1 MKIKG
6 YDLLQNG
13 TEGIRY
19 AWKLDSIVNYVE
31 SAAFVNRTKG
41 KEENVCGYTTSV
53 SSGCILKA
61 HGMQCLFCRTG
72 SSLPFGRLL
81 TYKEIAKQ
89 NIFMALTD
97 IYCDDFTELRNKSRE
112 FAYMGQGEPGLSYS
126 QVRKAIE
133 LTNRVMKKLNQ
144 KVYRHIFATCGIPEA
159 IDNYC
164 MDVKDYYTERVT
176 LHLSLHATVGREL
189 IMPVNNLYSYKEC
202 LERLKNVYE
211 ITNDKICIGILLF
224 NKFTPR
230 GKAYSYTNSIANIE
244 TIINELDPKICRLS
258 LCEYNASPEV
268 GTVEEYDPNIAKAL
282 LKEVRQRGFEA
293 KMFSSFGREKN
304 TACGMLG
311 GKQPD
316 KIISKKWQELEKY
329 ADELIKEM
337 DNYE

>member
-1 MKIKG
+1 MKIEG

-19 AWKLDSIVNYVE
+19 AWKLDSITNYVE

-41 KEENVCGYTTSV
+41 KDENICGYTTSV

-61 HGMQCLFCRTG
+61 YGMQCYFCRTG
-72 SSLPFGRLL
+72 NNLNFGRLL

-89 NIFMALTD
+89 NIFMVLTD
-97 IYCDDFTELRNKSRE
+97 MYCNEHTEIQNKTRE

-133 LTNRVMKKLNQ
+133 LTNRAMKKLDQ

-164 MDVKDYYTERVT
+164 RDVKDYYTERVT
-176 LHLSLHATVGREL
+176 LHLSLHGTVDREL
-189 IMPVNNLYSYKEC
+189 IMPIDKIYPYKSC
-202 LERLKNVYE
+202 LDRLRDVYE
-211 ITNDKICIGILLF
+211 VTNEKTCIGILLL
-224 NKFTPR
+224 NKFTPSGR
-230 GKAYSYTNSIANIE
+230 TYSYTNSVANIE
-244 TIINELDPKICRLS
+244 TIINELDPNICRLS
-258 LCEYNASPEV
+258 LCEYNASPDV
-268 GTVEEYDPNIAKAL
+268 GTIEIYDSIEARNL
-282 LKEVRQRGFEA
+282 LNEVKKRGFEA

-311 GKQPD
+311 SKTPD
-316 KIISKKWQELEKY
+316 QKVSQKWKELEKY
-329 ADELIKEM
+329 TDELIEEM
-337 DNYE
+337 DNE